1 MLQAGHMKQATLD
14 LLDLADAGL
23 YQEEFLTLVSH
34 EFRTPLTA
42 LKLQA
47 QACKRL
53 MSRKG
58 EIDPK
63 RLAKL
68 MDEFEVQ
75 TTKMSGLID
84 LFLELSSWRLRKW
97 TLKGEEF
104 SLSDLFFE
112 VAPMVN
118 FKRDIHPDISLKGDR
133 KKLLLAFNIL
143 IREIAS
149 FGIMEMR
156 CKNLKKNVSLVFKLS
171 SFDPLMFQHSTPI
184 SPGVSLGPFLHE
196 KSPLELALDIFN
208 YHGARIAS
216 KKMNDTY
223 IFSLNFKKLE

>member
-47 QACKRL
+47 QAYKRL

-58 EIDPK
+58 EMDPK
-63 RLAKL
+63 RLEKL

-75 TTKMSGLID
+75 TSKMSGLID

-97 TLKGEEF
+97 NHKYEDF
-104 SLSDLFFE
+104 SFNELILE
-112 VAPMVN
+112 VAPMIYSQEH
-118 FKRDIHPDISLKGDR
+118 IHPNISFKGDR
-133 KKLLLAFNIL
+133 KKLLFAFKIL
-143 IREIAS
+143 FKELER
-149 FGIMEMR
+149 FGIIEMR
-156 CKNLKKNVSLVFKLS
+156 CKNLKKNIGLVFKLS
-171 SFDPLMFQHSTPI
+171 SFDPLMFQHSSSL

-196 KSPLELALDIFN
+196 KSPLELALDIFH
-208 YHGARIAS
+208 YHDSRIET

-223 IFSLNFKKLE
+223 MFSLKLKKLE

>member
-58 EIDPK
+58 EMDPK
-63 RLAKL
+63 RLEKL
-68 MDEFEVQ
+68 MDEFEHQ

-104 SLSDLFFE
+104 SLSDLLFE
-112 VAPMVN
+112 VAPMVDI
-118 FKRDIHPDISLKGDR
+118 KRHIQPNISFKGDR

-143 IREIAS
+143 IKELARFEIL
-149 FGIMEMR
+149 EMR
-156 CKNLKKNVSLVFKLS
+156 CKKLKKNVSLVFKVT
-171 SFDPLMFQHSTPI
+171 SFDPLMFQHTSTL
-184 SPGVSLGPFLHE
+184 SPGVSLGPFLHD
-196 KSPLELALDIFN
+196 KSPLELALDIFD
-208 YHGARIAS
+208 YHEARIET

-223 IFSLNFKKLE
+223 MFSLKLKKRE